1 MAVVPRLFVPTSSE
15 PAAVVSVC
23 NLYGTCMIELAS
35 KKPQEPALREPRNAM
50 GTSSVPLRERGDLAK
65 AAAMLRGA
73 PPPPH
78 RAIFSKTARV
88 TELRVQTDGVATGD
102 DD

>member
-1 MAVVPRLFVPTSSE
+1 MAVIPRLFVLTSSE

-73 PPPPH
+73 SPPLTGALH
-78 RAIFSKTARV
+78 EERSGY
-88 TELRVQTDGVATGD
+88 RVQTDGVATGD

>member
-1 MAVVPRLFVPTSSE
+1 MAVIPRLFVLTLSE

-73 PPPPH
+73 PPPH
-78 RAIFSKTARV
+78 RALHEDRSGY
-88 TELRVQTDGVATGD
+88 RVQTDGVATGD